1 MFMNIG
7 LITAAAAAGI
17 CVLSAAATCIYRAG
31 YEKMISKRLAA
42 GAPARQSGKPMLS
55 PLSFFWLCAAVLGIL
70 TMLVLSV
77 VSFASE
83 RPAALRVSRCAPDG
97 ITAMLDAQDEISGY
111 ERHTAQNGPFEFVFY
126 VQDQTGDAAFPQI
139 LIYTESGSSEPFSYQ
154 YRIRG
159 DREAPLSEAQQGKS
173 GWYAVNCEQDSG
185 VFVFTCENKTGSGSI
200 EITLPQ

>member
-1 MFMNIG
+1 MNIG

-55 PLSFFWLCAAVLGIL
+55 PLSFFGLCAAVLGIL
-70 TMLVLSV
+70 TVLILSV

-83 RPAALRVSRCAPDG
+83 RPEALRVSPCAPDG

-111 ERHTAQNGPFEFVFY
+111 ERHTAQNGPFEFVYY
-126 VQDQTGDAAFPQI
+126 VQKQTGDAAFPQI

-159 DREAPLSEAQQGKS
+159 GREAPLSEVRQGKS

-185 VFVFTCENKTGSGSI
+185 VFVFTCESKTGSGSI
-200 EITLPQ
+200 EIMLSPL